1 MVNYECYS
9 DGAYSSARNQ
19 GGVGILLI
27 RNGVKVF
34 EYSRG
39 FKNTTNNKMEIVAV
53 LLILKCFKK
62 PVDKITIYTDSMYVI
77 GCASLGWQRKKNK
90 TLWNLFDTEY
100 NRVASLCNTIEF
112 KHVKGHA
119 NNKWNNYVD
128 TLAVS
133 ASHEFFK

>member
-1 MVNYECYS
+1 MIKIYT
-9 DGAYSSARNQ
+9 DGSYKPSTNC
-19 GGVGILLI
+19 GGYAAVITHNDLVIKILH
-27 RNGVKVF
+27 
-34 EYSRG
+34 EG

-53 LLILKCFKK
+53 LMILKCFKK
-62 PVDKITIYTDSMYVI
+62 PVDKITIYTDSMYVV

-90 TLWNLFDTEY
+90 TLWDLFDTEY

-119 NNKWNNYVD
+119 TNKWNNYVD

-133 ASHEFFK
+133 ASREFFK